1 MGCLLTVVQ
10 WMPHGQYTGLP
21 SQQYWLL
28 FRRFVQTFIAC
39 SAVLMV
45 SQRLAA
51 QEVLYSPHSID
62 SLHRTLAAAGVHTD
76 KYSAGNHDSIRHVHQ
91 YLQTLNALAEAYRYN
106 AADSSLMYAEQAL
119 ALAQRLNDTHGKS
132 QAMSHQ
138 GYALYSQG
146 KYDLALSVLVETLA
160 LMQSL
165 GDAKGIAKTLNDI
178 GNIYKRQERY
188 TEALDY
194 YAKAL
199 AAYQKIADTNGMAW
213 ELGNMAATWRMAGN
227 YDKAFEQ
234 STQAL
239 RVAEQRGYAYGTVFA
254 LTTLGACY
262 AERQQHDS
270 ALIVLH
276 RALQLAEAMQ
286 NQKYI
291 GQLSYTLGGLY
302 ARKRE
307 FSKALVYAER
317 GLAVSRSAKFAERVK
332 EAYLTFVAIYQAMN
346 NPAEALRYQQ
356 LYTHLHDSLFSA
368 EVRKNMSDLQTRIAT
383 EKKDREIQLLQ
394 KEQQIAS
401 LVRNSLF
408 GGVVLLIGLLLLAV
422 NRYTIKRSS
431 ERRLREANDLLAE
444 ANEEISRQN
453 IQLADA
459 NAEISRQLLIQEE
472 QAREIELANTQLADM
487 NLMLESKNTELV
499 ELNNEKNEFLGIVA
513 HDLKNPLN
521 GIRNLADMMLTYD
534 DMSAEQ
540 KQEFLESIV
549 RSSERMFELIRNL
562 LDVNAI
568 ERGGVTMTPIAMN
581 IGAVAQFIAADYRTR
596 AEQKSITLHVH
607 LEGTGQG
614 VADEAAVQQVLE
626 NLISNAVKYSP
637 QGKNVWV
644 DVRPSIDTTTGAEF
658 VRVTVR
664 DEGPGLSAEDMQ
676 KLFGKFARLSAQPT
690 GGEHSTGLGLSI
702 VKKMVEAMNGRV
714 WCESELGKGATFIV
728 EFPTTLPPQ

>member
-1 MGCLLTVVQ
+1 MNHVLTVVW
-10 WMPHGQYTGLP
+10 WMPYIHDAGLWYR
-21 SQQYWLL
+21 QCCLL
-28 FRRFVQTFIAC
+28 FWRLVRIITAC
-39 SAVLMV
+39 SAVLTAY
-45 SQRLAA
+45 QRLAA
-51 QEVLYSPHSID
+51 QEVLHSPHSID
-62 SLHRTLAAAGVHTD
+62 SLHRILAADVHTGT
-76 KYSAGNHDSIRHVHQ
+76 KNQDSTRHTRQH
-91 YLQTLNALAEAYRYN
+91 LQALNALAEAYRYN

-119 ALAQRLNDTHGKS
+119 ALAQRLNDTNGKS
-132 QAMSHQ
+132 QAMLHQ

-146 KYDLALSVLVETLA
+146 KYDFALSVLVETLA
-160 LMQSL
+160 LMQAL
-165 GDAKGIAKTLNDI
+165 GNTKGIAQTLNDI

-188 TEALDY
+188 AEALDY
-194 YAKAL
+194 YAQAL
-199 AAYQKIADTNGMAW
+199 AVYQKIADTNGIAW

-227 YDKAFEQ
+227 CDKAFEQ

-239 RVAEQRGYAYGTVFA
+239 RIAEQHGYTYGKVFA

-270 ALIVLH
+270 ALVVLH
-276 RALQLAEAMQ
+276 RALEFAETMQ

-291 GQLSYTLGGLY
+291 SQLSYMLGRLY

-307 FSKALVYAER
+307 YAKALVYAER
-317 GLAVSRSAKFAERVK
+317 GLAVARSAKFAERVK

-408 GGVVLLIGLLLLAV
+408 GGMVLLMGLLALAV
-422 NRYTIKRSS
+422 NRYAIKRSS
-431 ERRLREANDLLAE
+431 EQRLREANDLLAQ
-444 ANEEISRQN
+444 ANDEISRQN
-453 IQLADA
+453 TQLADA

-487 NLMLESKNTELV
+487 NVTLEAANMELV

-521 GIRNLADMMLTYD
+521 GIRNLADMLLTYD

-540 KQEFLESIV
+540 KREFLESIV
-549 RSSERMFELIRNL
+549 QSSERMFELIKNL
-562 LDVNAI
+562 LDINAL
-568 ERGGVTMTPIAMN
+568 ERGGITMRPIEMN
-581 IGAVAQFIAADYRTR
+581 IGAVAQFITADYRAR
-596 AEQKSITLHVH
+596 AEQKSITLHFS

-614 VADEAAVQQVLE
+614 VADEAAAQQVLE

-644 DVRPSIDTTTGAEF
+644 SVCPSIHASTGAEF

-664 DEGPGLSAEDMQ
+664 DEGPGLSAEDMR

-714 WCESELGKGATFIV
+714 WCESELGKGAAFSV